1 MFYNQR
7 GTLRHFLSG
16 SEKISRNEQR
26 DSEASDSYLPWQQL
40 SSYFQGLMSMSFVS
54 IQSTAQGR
62 RLHEEKG
69 SGRGHDLQ

>member
-7 GTLRHFLSG
+7 GTLKHFLSG
-16 SEKISRNEQR
+16 GEEFSKDEQR
-26 DSEASDSYLPWQQL
+26 DSEARDSYLPWQQL
-40 SSYFQGLMSMSFVS
+40 SSYFQGSLSMSLVS

-69 SGRGHDLQ
+69 SGRGLDLQ